1 MPIFLRGTFI
11 SSAACGIT
19 SKPIKKNGVVTATFN
34 IVLNTSPVVPPT
46 NICPSKLDASPVMAE
61 ATTKSIPTPP
71 ITVSTVCNT
80 AAVLAPL
87 ILIYVINIATSMAT
101 ASHDAYISKPA
112 TVYR

>member
-1 MPIFLRGTFI
+1 
-11 SSAACGIT
+11 
-19 SKPIKKNGVVTATFN
+19 
-34 IVLNTSPVVPPT
+34 
-46 NICPSKLDASPVMAE
+46 MAE

-71 ITVSTVCNT
+71 MITVSTVCNT